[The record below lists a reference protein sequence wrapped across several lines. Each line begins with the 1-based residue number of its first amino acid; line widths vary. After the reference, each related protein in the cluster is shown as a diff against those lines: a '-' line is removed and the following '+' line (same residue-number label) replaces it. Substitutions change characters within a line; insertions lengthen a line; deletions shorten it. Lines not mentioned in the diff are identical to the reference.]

1 MIVAIN
7 KIDKQ
12 GANPEK
18 AMSSLIRHDVV
29 VEEMGGEFA
38 SVCISAKNKTNLDKL
53 EDAFYRKYTFFDTR
67 NVFFRYRTSCN
78 LAFKLKIA
86 F

>member
-1 MIVAIN
+1 MTLSFFKSDLIIVIST
-7 KIDKQ
+7 
-12 GANPEK
+12 P
-18 AMSSLIRHDVV
+18 SSLFLQV